1 MCCQVSTFLF
11 TQHETVW
18 KSNGSNSK
26 FSELSS
32 QETLLFYLP
41 SKTDSMYLYIL
52 RPRVSAHIQLLQ
64 EPNIKIAN

>member
-18 KSNGSNSK
+18 KSNGSNSNFQNYPHK
-26 FSELSS
+26 KPYSFI
-32 QETLLFYLP
+32 YL

-64 EPNIKIAN
+64 EPKIKIAN